1 MRQRKLSVRIV
12 AITAGCATL
21 LGGGV
26 ATAAGALPG
35 AASTTATVHTDKA
48 GVSVKGPD
56 AHSAGHADTRGKSA
70 TTPKGKPATTPKG
83 KPATTPKGK
92 PATTTEVDQPKA
104 EGPENERP
112 KADEPESDAPGT
124 ASKGHGPA
132 VSELARTTTAKGAD
146 KGAEISTLAS
156 GGKSRA
162 GKQGN
167 DKPEDSGTPDEHA
180 GDHPSQGKPASP
192 GKSGDHHRP

>member
-35 AASTTATVHTDKA
+35 SASTTAAVHTDKA

-56 AHSAGHADTRGKSA
+56 AHSAGHADIRGKSA

-83 KPATTPKGK
+83 KPAP
-92 PATTTEVDQPKA
+92 TTEVDEPRA
-104 EGPENERP
+104 EGPESETP
-112 KADEPESDAPGT
+112 ETDEPESDAPRT
-124 ASKGHGPA
+124 SVGHGPA

-146 KGAEISTLAS
+146 KGAEISTFAS

-162 GKQGN
+162 GKQSGV
-167 DKPEDSGTPDEHA
+167 KPKDSGTPDEHA
-180 GDHPSQGKPASP
+180 GDHPAQGKPAHP
-192 GKSGDHHRP
+192 RKSDEHHRP